1 MNVIEKHKTTILIG
15 LGIMIAG
22 LFIYQTVWDQ
32 AADQLDASENIT
44 LESMVSQGDD
54 ESTVYEEMDEGSD
67 IKNQSLYV
75 DIKGAIQMPGVY
87 EMQSHQRVID
97 VIQKAGGLKEDSD
110 SNTINFARQL
120 EDEMMIYIPHEGE
133 EVYVE
138 LEGSPEPSSEAS
150 ININQ
155 ADLNSLL
162 SLNGIGPQ
170 KAQEIIAYRESNG
183 PFSSIEDIT
192 NVSGIGEKTFEKIQ
206 DQITVN

>member
-32 AADQLDASENIT
+32 AADQLDDSENIT

-138 LEGSPEPSSEAS
+138 LEGAPEPSSEAS